1 MTSFANCKFILGLCC
16 VDSLKWACTN
26 MYWTRFHV
34 RFFTDFS
41 SIDFGRCFIIVKIL
55 IDLFLLWNLNEVLKC
70 LLLDCLVEDLYI
82 KFTILNLASFFIRK
96 KLFFKYYV
104 ELTDLTWI
112 FFFFFSFLLWNLQQL
127 FVEAVC
133 GRHMNSFYKIMSCY
147 QCQPEPAYCGL
158 STLCI
163 VLNALAIDPG
173 KNCIGNSEIFNFFY
187 FFF

>member
-1 MTSFANCKFILGLCC
+1 MTSFANGKFILGLCC

-82 KFTILNLASFFIRK
+82 KFTSLNLASFFIRK
-96 KLFFKYYV
+96 KLFFKYFV
-104 ELTDLTWI
+104 ESTDLTWI
-112 FFFFFSFLLWNLQQL
+112 FFFSSFSFEICSNSLWRP
-127 FVEAVC
+127 FVEGIWTVFI
-133 GRHMNSFYKIMSCY
+133 RLFRVIN
-147 QCQPEPAYCGL
+147 
-158 STLCI
+158 
-163 VLNALAIDPG
+163 VNLNRPTVGYLPFAL
-173 KNCIGNSEIFNFFY
+173 Y
-187 FFF
+187 

>member
-1 MTSFANCKFILGLCC
+1 MHVWLTSHIEQMTSFANCKFILGLCC

-41 SIDFGRCFIIVKIL
+41 SIDFGRFFIIVKIL

-82 KFTILNLASFFIRK
+82 KFTSLNLASFFIRK

-112 FFFFFSFLLWNLQQL
+112 FFFFFFLSPLK
-127 FVEAVC
+127 FA
-133 GRHMNSFYKIMSCY
+133 
-147 QCQPEPAYCGL
+147 A
-158 STLCI
+158 TLCGGR
-163 VLNALAIDPG
+163 LWKAYEQFL
-173 KNCIGNSEIFNFFY
+173 
-187 FFF
+187 